1 MMGYKKVDL
10 PQVERAVRSLL
21 EALGEDV
28 NRPGLQET
36 PRRVA
41 KYWAELL
48 EGEDYT
54 NAEIAQMFSKD
65 FQVGYDSIVI
75 KEIRNVYSNCEH
87 HTVLFHGTVYVAY
100 IPEFWNNENER
111 DGYRVLG
118 LSKLPRIVDMCARRL
133 QLQEKLNADVAECV
147 SLATGSTRVYVR
159 SVMDHGCV
167 SARGIRSEGFT
178 DVTYISPALRQDP
191 DARREIEGKVQELH
205 LSSVR

>member
-1 MMGYKKVDL
+1 MGYKKVDL

-100 IPEFWNNENER
+100 IPEFWNNKDDC

-133 QLQEKLNADVAECV
+133 QLQEKLNADIAECV

>member
-1 MMGYKKVDL
+1 MGYKKVDL

-118 LSKLPRIVDMCARRL
+118 LSKIPRIVDMCARRL
-133 QLQEKLNADVAECV
+133 QLQEKLNADIAECI

>member
-1 MMGYKKVDL
+1 MGYKKVDL

-133 QLQEKLNADVAECV
+133 QLQEKLNADIAECV

-178 DVTYISPALRQDP
+178 DVTYISPTLRQDP